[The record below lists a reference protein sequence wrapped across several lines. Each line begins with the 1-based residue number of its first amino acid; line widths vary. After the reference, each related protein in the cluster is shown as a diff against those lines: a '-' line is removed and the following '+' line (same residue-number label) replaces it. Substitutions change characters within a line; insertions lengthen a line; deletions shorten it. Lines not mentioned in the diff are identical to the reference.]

1 MVEVGEFTWTD
12 EMPFPDHFSNFN
24 LPCSKLFG
32 IDESMDVDT
41 ENPEQD
47 DHRRRLVERWRLL
60 VLQETA

>member
-32 IDESMDVDT
+32 IDEPMDVDT

-47 DHRRRLVERWRLL
+47 MRVK
-60 VLQETA
+60 T